1 MDDSRSQLTAPHA
14 APGGSPP
21 GAVLFWE
28 ALFRK
33 EGLLLSLAAKWSADG
48 KQTETT
54 RELVLIYPAR
64 TR

>member
-1 MDDSRSQLTAPHA
+1 
-14 APGGSPP
+14 
-21 GAVLFWE
+21 LFRE

-33 EGLLLSLAAKWSADG
+33 EGLLRSLAAKRSADG

-64 TR
+64 SR